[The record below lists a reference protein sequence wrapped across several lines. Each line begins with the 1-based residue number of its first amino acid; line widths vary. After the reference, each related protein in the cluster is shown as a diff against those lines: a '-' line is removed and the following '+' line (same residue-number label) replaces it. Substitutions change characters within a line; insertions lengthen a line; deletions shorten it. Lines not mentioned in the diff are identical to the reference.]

1 MALSVDSEIGVLRQ
15 VILHRPGAEMLRL
28 TPQNKDDLLFDDVLW
43 LERAQEEHDHFA
55 KILTDRGVEVLY
67 FADLLAEALKSPEAR
82 ALALDHAFT
91 ENSHGPGIVGQLHE
105 MAEAMPAA
113 ELAELLIAGITKG
126 ELIERVSPRD
136 SLVLSSMEDE
146 DLLLGPLPNHL
157 FTRDTSCWIY
167 GGVSINSMRME
178 ARRRET
184 LNYQLVYTWHPMFA
198 EQDFPFWCEGL
209 AAGTA
214 TVEGGD
220 VEVIGNGSVLVGVS
234 ERTSPQGLECLASR
248 LFASGRVERVIAVEI
263 GKARAQMHLDTV
275 MTMVDRATFT
285 VYANL
290 GLRPTLVL
298 TPGDEPGSIV
308 VERRAPEEMYRT
320 IAQGMGVDEITVLT
334 APQDSR
340 SAAREQWDDGSNTLA
355 IAPGV
360 VVTYER
366 NVSTNRFLADN
377 GIEVLTVPGSELGR
391 GRGGPHCMTCPV
403 DRDAVVY

>member
-234 ERTSPQGLECLASR
+234 ERTSPQGLERLASR

-320 IAQGMGVDEITVLT
+320 IAQGMEVDEITVLT

>member
-126 ELIERVSPRD
+126 ELIERVSQRD

-234 ERTSPQGLECLASR
+234 ERTSPQGLERLASR

>member
-234 ERTSPQGLECLASR
+234 ERTSPQGLERLASR

-340 SAAREQWDDGSNTLA
+340 SAAREQWDDGNNVVALE
-355 IAPGV
+355 PGV
-360 VVTYER
+360 VVAYDR
-366 NVSTNRFLADN
+366 NYGINSALRKA
-377 GIEVLTVPGSELGR
+377 GIEVLEIPAAELGR
-391 GRGGPHCMTCPV
+391 GRGGGHCMTCPV

>member
-234 ERTSPQGLECLASR
+234 ERTSPQGLERLASR

-340 SAAREQWDDGSNTLA
+340 SAAREQWDDGNNVVALE
-355 IAPGV
+355 PGV
-360 VVTYER
+360 VVAYDR
-366 NVSTNRFLADN
+366 NYGINSALRKA